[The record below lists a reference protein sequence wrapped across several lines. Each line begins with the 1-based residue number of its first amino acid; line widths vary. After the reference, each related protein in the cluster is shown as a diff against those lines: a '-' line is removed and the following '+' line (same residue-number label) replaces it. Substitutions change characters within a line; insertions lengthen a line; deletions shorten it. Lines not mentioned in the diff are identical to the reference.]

1 MSSAL
6 LALWIALIGADR
18 IDLAGGHGPFILTP
32 FLALTPIVVV
42 SEIIRRA
49 MRRDVV
55 TLSGRAIGYGAA
67 SAALLCVC
75 LASAILSQQVPVS
88 AARTML
94 LVGDIAGTFAVAV
107 LSADRRDFR
116 RVLALGAM
124 ASLVLFVVCDVAE
137 ALYWIGRGPE
147 MVRLGPVSLRFD
159 QMQSLGPIPRLPGP
173 VGDGNRAG
181 FVLVAYAFFIAAG
194 EPRVWLR
201 RSAVAL
207 AIVLLVLPLSRSA
220 TLAAVATVAIAL
232 LSRRRGPSL
241 RLAATAALM
250 STLVAAF
257 FLAEPS
263 VLGKLSGMV
272 SSSVAQRL
280 STTEGSAQTH
290 VALIERGI
298 DEGMESIPQAAIG
311 LGYGSGYVVLQD
323 IFPGNRYGN
332 FHSLYVTMFAESGIF
347 ALLLTLLLMGIP
359 LVLGGPW
366 RPLIA
371 GAVAFNLFY
380 QTTTEPVF
388 WFVLAVAWLT
398 IPAGAFSAGAARGT
412 LHRPL
417 PRSSR

>member
-32 FLALTPIVVV
+32 FLALTPIVVI
-42 SEIIRRA
+42 SEIIRRTT
-49 MRRDVV
+49 RGEVV
-55 TLSGRAIGYGAA
+55 TLSRRAIGYGAA
-67 SAALLCVC
+67 SAALLCVT

-88 AARTML
+88 AARIML

-107 LSADRRDFR
+107 LCADRRDFA
-116 RVLALGAM
+116 RVLATGAM
-124 ASLVLFVVCDVAE
+124 ASLVMFVAFDVAE

-147 MVRLGPVSLRFD
+147 MVRLGPMSMRFD

-220 TLAAVATVAIAL
+220 TLASVATVAIAL

-250 STLVAAF
+250 SALVAAF
-257 FLAEPS
+257 FVAEPGA
-263 VLGKLSGMV
+263 LGKLTAVV
-272 SSSVAQRL
+272 SSPVTQRL
-280 STTEGSAQTH
+280 STTGGSAQSH

-298 DEGMESIPQAAIG
+298 GEGMESIPRAAIG
-311 LGYGSGYVVLQD
+311 LGYGSGYLVLQD

-347 ALLLTLLLMGIP
+347 ALLLTLVLMGAP

-366 RPLIA
+366 RPLVA
-371 GAVAFNLFY
+371 GALAFNVFY

-388 WFVLAVAWLT
+388 WFVLAIAWLT
-398 IPAGAFSAGAARGT
+398 IPAGAFSARAVDETA
-412 LHRPL
+412 HRPFRR
-417 PRSSR
+417 PSR